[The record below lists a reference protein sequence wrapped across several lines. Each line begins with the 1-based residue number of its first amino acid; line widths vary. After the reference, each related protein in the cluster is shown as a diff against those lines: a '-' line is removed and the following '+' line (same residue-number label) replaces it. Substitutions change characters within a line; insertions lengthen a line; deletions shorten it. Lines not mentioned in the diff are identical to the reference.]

1 MSKRFTDSDKY
12 KDPWFR
18 KLTPTS
24 KMLFLFMCDDCNH
37 AGIWKENLETF
48 NFIYK
53 ATASISDID
62 AMGDKISKINN
73 DTYLIQS
80 FIKFQYGKLNPGN
93 KAHLGV
99 IRALS
104 YMGVDYTPYLAP
116 SKDLHSSQGIGIG
129 IREGKGE
136 KAGIGEEVGKGIN
149 GPLITSTDIPF

>member
-1 MSKRFTDSDKY
+1 MAKRFTDSDKY

-37 AGIWKENLETF
+37 AGIWKENLDTF

-73 DTYLIQS
+73 DTYLIHS

-104 YMGVDYTPYLAP
+104 YMGVDYTLYLAP
-116 SKDLHSSQGIGIG
+116 SKELHSPQGIGIG
-129 IREGKGE
+129 IREGE
-136 KAGIGEEVGKGIN
+136 EAGIGEEVGN
-149 GPLITSTDIPF
+149 GMANKEYVITTSDVPF

>member
-1 MSKRFTDSDKY
+1 MAKRFTDSEKY

-18 KLTPTS
+18 KLSPTS

-53 ATASISDID
+53 ANATKEDID
-62 AMGDKISKINN
+62 AMSDKVLKVNN
-73 DTYLIQS
+73 ETYLIQS
-80 FIKFQYGKLNPGN
+80 FIKFQYGKLNPEN

-104 YMGVDYTPYLAP
+104 YIGVDYLPYLAP
-116 SKDLHSSQGIGIG
+116 SKELGSPQGIGKG
-129 IREGKGE
+129 NGEG
-136 KAGIGEEVGKGIN
+136 AGIGVGTGDKR
-149 GPLITSTDIPF
+149 ITAEDIPF